1 MLVGLCVDVIGR
13 SYMLITSGSQ
23 RVKQENDEITKQ
35 TLITQ
40 LEQILLDTKP
50 LL

>member
-1 MLVGLCVDVIGR
+1 MLVGSCVDVTGR
-13 SYMLITSGSQ
+13 TYMLITYGSQ

-35 TLITQ
+35 ILITQ